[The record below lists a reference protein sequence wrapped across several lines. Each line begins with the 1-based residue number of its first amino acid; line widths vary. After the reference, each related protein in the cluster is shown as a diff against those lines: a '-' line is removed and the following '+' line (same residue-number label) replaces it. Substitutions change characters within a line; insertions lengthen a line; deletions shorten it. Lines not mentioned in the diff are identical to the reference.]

1 MISRGLGET
10 FTPVT
15 ITGLRPGLE
24 WDLAAT
30 RSSGCEHQLAV
41 SGTISASGT
50 VRSYSVQPRLRG
62 VNGSGGDSSGSGAT
76 YRPRFSSTGW
86 KTVRR
91 DVGNSSGSNSYSASI
106 YAAAT
111 SLSSQWSRC
120 GSDEI
125 KVYWF
130 DRTNYQKR
138 HLDITGEQA
147 TAIFGLPWWNTI
159 RHMSQSA
166 CDSWPTGP
174 VLTGRPP
181 SW

>member
-1 MISRGLGET
+1 M
-10 FTPVT
+10 
-15 ITGLRPGLE
+15 
-24 WDLAAT
+24 
-30 RSSGCEHQLAV
+30 
-41 SGTISASGT
+41 
-50 VRSYSVQPRLRG
+50 
-62 VNGSGGDSSGSGAT
+62 
-76 YRPRFSSTGW
+76 
-86 KTVRR
+86 
-91 DVGNSSGSNSYSASI
+91 GNSSGSNSYSASI
-106 YAAAT
+106 YVAAT

-130 DRTNYQKR
+130 DRSNYQKR
-138 HLDITGEQA
+138 HLDITGDEA